1 MGTQGSPSAPA
12 ATLPCPAWDP
22 APGTTSCSI
31 PCPRRDPSQ
40 LGQPSRRSLRVN
52 FCREGDARGG
62 WRGLVSPRCQLP
74 APAHKPRL
82 CRELAAAC
90 QREPALLPPPAR
102 EQMRSDRSSDM
113 EVRSCA

>member
-22 APGTTSCSI
+22 APGTMSCSI

-40 LGQPSRRSLRVN
+40 LGQPGRRSLQVN

-62 WRGLVSPRCQLP
+62 LEGLGESLVPV
-74 APAHKPRL
+74 AG
-82 CRELAAAC
+82 
-90 QREPALLPPPAR
+90 
-102 EQMRSDRSSDM
+102 
-113 EVRSCA
+113 SCT